1 MKDYR
6 GYFLRLLA
14 TIIDT
19 LGWLLFFGL
28 PRPAVQPDQVKR
40 LLILK
45 FDRIGDAF
53 LALPTIEAL
62 RQLFPAAELTVACS
76 PWNKAVLANNPA
88 IDRLLSL
95 ESLPDVHHS
104 RLADFLRLTKI
115 KQLSHFIKV
124 QETDVV
130 VDLQGNP
137 LNVLAMWRAGVKYRL
152 GYQKKV
158 LSFLLTQA
166 ASYQCQQPQVE
177 IYFSLAQLLGYTGVT
192 PSSVIVPAVAD
203 IDVVANFINQH
214 QLTDFIIL
222 HLGAGRSY
230 RQWPVA
236 NFAALAQL
244 ILDNYPNYQIVVIGG
259 QEDQLFFEQF
269 IDQLKLNKGIINAIG
284 QLNIPASYYLIGQA
298 KLFIGNESGPGHLAA
313 AQSVPTISFMNPW
326 SGINRWQARGP
337 KVSLFYKS
345 AHHCQGIRCHL
356 NPCPNMLAITVDQ
369 VWDKVKRYLIN
380 YVQD

>member
-14 TIIDT
+14 TFIDA
-19 LGWLLFFGL
+19 LGWLVFFWL
-28 PRPAVQPDQVKR
+28 PRPAVKPEIVKKI
-40 LLILK
+40 LILK

-62 RQLFPAAELTVACS
+62 RQLFPAAEITVACS

-104 RLADFLRLTKI
+104 RLTDFLRLTKI
-115 KQLSHFIKV
+115 KQLASFIKA
-124 QETDVV
+124 QETEVV
-130 VDLQGNP
+130 ADLQGSP
-137 LNVLAMWRAGVKYRL
+137 MNVLAMFCSRASYRL
-152 GYQKKV
+152 GYRPKV

-166 ASYQCQQPQVE
+166 ASYRRQQPQTE
-177 IYFSLAQLLGYTGVT
+177 IYFSLAKLLGYTGT
-192 PSSVIVPAVAD
+192 MPTAAIRLSTNDLAAVN
-203 IDVVANFINQH
+203 NFSQQQ

-230 RQWPVA
+230 RQWPVN
-236 NFAALAQL
+236 NFVALAQR
-244 ILDNYPNYQIVVIGG
+244 IIDNYPDYKLVVIGG
-259 QEDQLFFEQF
+259 SEDQSLF
-269 IDQLKLNKGIINAIG
+269 DKLAAGLSVTDRLINAIG
-284 QLNIPASYYLIGQA
+284 QLNIPASYQLIGQA

-313 AQSVPTISFMNPW
+313 AQGVPTISFMNPW

-337 KVSLFYKS
+337 QVNLFYKS

-356 NPCPNMLAITVDQ
+356 DPCPNMLAITIDEVWGQ
-369 VWDKVKRYLIN
+369 VQNWLVS
-380 YVQD
+380 